1 MLQPPRASAGTVLAT
16 PPVTHPTLMHCVA
29 AVYAARSIQWGPER
43 AFDGGIDT
51 HGNEAALTQA
61 AELRWTDYA
70 WAQWTL
76 DRV

>member
-1 MLQPPRASAGTVLAT
+1 
-16 PPVTHPTLMHCVA
+16 MHCVA

-51 HGNEAALTQA
+51 LTNEAALTQA

-70 WAQWTL
+70 WAQWML